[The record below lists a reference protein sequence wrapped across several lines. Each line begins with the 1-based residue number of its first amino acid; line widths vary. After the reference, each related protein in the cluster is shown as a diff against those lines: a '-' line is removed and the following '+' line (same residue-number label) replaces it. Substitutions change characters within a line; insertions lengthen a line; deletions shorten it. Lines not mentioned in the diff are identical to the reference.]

1 MRDLERKNIVSTI
14 VTQNVDSLHY
24 KAGSKSALELHGCN
38 RDVVCLNCG
47 YVEPRPNYQDRI
59 NELNLEWIKSN
70 LHHPLDADDAGN
82 SNVIEDSSMQIAKY
96 SKTSKNQIRRMESFI
111 IAFLESEEECGC
123 MVVLRYWQLFYNEQH
138 THLRGKEARDQVLKY
153 YNRDNS
159 KEVKGTDNCD
169 EEQIQQTRSRTAL
182 THKGPSS
189 RLFRR
194 CALV

>member
-1 MRDLERKNIVSTI
+1 MDSVAAKYFHSEGFLAAEIAVLRHQANIEDVFVILHFDGPPAHFACLHVKKSSL
-14 VTQNVDSLHY
+14 VYYDSLPNNN
-24 KAGSKSALELHGCN
+24 N
-38 RDVVCLNCG
+38 R
-47 YVEPRPNYQDRI
+47 PRPFNEYPELQELGDVEFHVPTEYQ
-59 NELNLEWIKSN
+59 
-70 LHHPLDADDAGN
+70 
-82 SNVIEDSSMQIAKY
+82 V
-96 SKTSKNQIRRMESFI
+96 
-111 IAFLESEEECGC
+111 EEECGC

-159 KEVKGTDNCD
+159 KEAKGTDNCD

-194 CALV
+194 CLRKRFQ

>member
-1 MRDLERKNIVSTI
+1 MVYY
-14 VTQNVDSLHY
+14 DSLPNNNGRPFNEYPDLRSLGEIH
-24 KAGSKSALELHGCN
+24 
-38 RDVVCLNCG
+38 
-47 YVEPRPNYQDRI
+47 EPKVWQT
-59 NELNLEWIKSN
+59 E
-70 LHHPLDADDAGN
+70 
-82 SNVIEDSSMQIAKY
+82 V
-96 SKTSKNQIRRMESFI
+96 
-111 IAFLESEEECGC
+111 ECGC

-159 KEVKGTDNCD
+159 NDEKGTDNCD

-194 CALV
+194 CFRKRLQ